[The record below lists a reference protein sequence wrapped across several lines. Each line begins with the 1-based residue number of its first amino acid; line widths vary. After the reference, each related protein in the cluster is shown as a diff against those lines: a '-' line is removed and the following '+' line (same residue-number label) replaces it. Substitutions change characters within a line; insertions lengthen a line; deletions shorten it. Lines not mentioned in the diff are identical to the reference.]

1 MGPARTTTSGTGT
14 TGAATVGF
22 TLNGS
27 PVGVPAGGS
36 LLDALREHLGVKS
49 AKDGCS
55 PQGQCGCCTVWVD
68 GQPRVA
74 CVTPV
79 GRVAGR
85 AVTTL
90 EGLDG
95 ADRWADAFCAN
106 GGSQCGFCTAGIIMR
121 VAALTEPT
129 ETSVRQALLAHLCR
143 CTGWH
148 PIVNSVLSGSDGAT
162 LRFDQPGLAQ
172 RRAGLEG
179 GVAQDVGAHVALGRG
194 GFADDTAPADA
205 LVALLDSGGDWV
217 VGESLAEARQLSG
230 KVQGR
235 RTTAPLRS
243 PIELP
248 PGAWMRTLQTTWV
261 EPAYLEPDAAWCEP
275 GGVPASSLGNGG
287 AFGGKVATEVG
298 DVARRLADEHG
309 RPVRVLFTREDVV
322 RRGPKRPPIAA
333 GVRADGTGIIR
344 VARTPGIIEA
354 IGSVAPGLVVE
365 EVAVVGPPTTS
376 AARAAGWAEAAVLL
390 TSIADTS
397 VDTGIDTVTD
407 TVTAPNGATAWASI
421 DGDGSVHVR
430 VRCGEPLDE
439 VVLRSYCTGAAH
451 MALGWV
457 RSEGLAIGDDGT
469 PLDLTIRSFGVL
481 RAVDT
486 PPIHLVIE
494 PDDGEPVNGS
504 DAVYAAVAAAA
515 WRHAGFPPHWP
526 AAR

>member
-1 MGPARTTTSGTGT
+1 MAAVDTG
-14 TGAATVGF
+14 TVGF

-27 PVGVPAGGS
+27 PVRVPLGSS
-36 LLDALREHLGVKS
+36 LLDALREHLGIRS

-85 AVTTL
+85 AVTTI

-95 ADRWADAFCAN
+95 AERWAESFCAN
-106 GGSQCGFCTAGIIMR
+106 GGSQCGFCTSGIIMR
-121 VAALTEPT
+121 VAALTDPT
-129 ETSVRQALLAHLCR
+129 EATVRQALLAHLCR

-148 PIVNSVLSGSDGAT
+148 PIVTSVLSASDRVPVHLGQT
-162 LRFDQPGLAQ
+162 GRGV
-172 RRAGLEG
+172 RASLEG

-194 GFADDTAPADA
+194 GFADDTAPPDA
-205 LVALLDSGGDWV
+205 LVALLDVDGEWV
-217 VGESLAEARQLSG
+217 VGESLAEARRLSA
-230 KVQGR
+230 KIQGR
-235 RTTAPLRS
+235 RTTASLRW
-243 PIELP
+243 PVELP

-275 GGVPASSLGNGG
+275 GGDPASSLGNGG
-287 AFGGKVATEVG
+287 AFGGKVTTEVG
-298 DVARRLADEHG
+298 DVARRLADRHG
-309 RPVRVLFTREDVV
+309 RAVRVLFTREDVV

-333 GVRADGTGIIR
+333 GVRTDGTGIIR
-344 VARTPGIIEA
+344 VARTPGIVEA

-365 EVAVVGPPTTS
+365 ELDVVGPPTTR

-390 TSIADTS
+390 ASISDPTIG
-397 VDTGIDTVTD
+397 TGID
-407 TVTAPNGATAWASI
+407 TVTAPNGATASATI
-421 DGDGSVHVR
+421 DPDRALHVR
-430 VRCGEPLDE
+430 VRCGDPLDE

-457 RSEGLAIGDDGT
+457 RSEGLAVADDGA

-486 PPIHLVIE
+486 PPIHIEIE
-494 PDDGEPVNGS
+494 PADGAPPTNGS
-504 DAVYAAVAAAA
+504 DAVFAAVAAAA
-515 WRHAGFPPHWP
+515 WRHAGFPPEWP
-526 AAR
+526 STR